1 MAKISD
7 KISKAIQSQ
16 IRMEGE
22 ASSSYLA
29 MAYWCDDQGIQGCK
43 QFFLR
48 QSEEERMH
56 MLKFY
61 EYLSEANVKPLTPLI
76 EQPNQSFDSV
86 KDLFEKVLDQEK
98 AVTKS
103 INEIVKLAD
112 QDKDYTTF
120 EFLQWFVMEQR
131 EEEATIEGVLDKI
144 KIIGDGPQS
153 LYYIDKEIETLNQ
166 TIVSAGN

>member
-1 MAKISD
+1 MTKISAQ
-7 KISKAIQSQ
+7 IAEAIQNQ

-29 MAYWCDDQGIQGCK
+29 MAYWCDDQGMQGCK

-61 EYLSEANVKPLTPLI
+61 EYLSESNVKPLTPTI
-76 EQPNQSFDSV
+76 VEPNQSFKSV
-86 KDLFEKVLDQEK
+86 KDLFERVLDQEK
-98 AVTKS
+98 SVTKS
-103 INEIVKLAD
+103 INNIVKLAD
-112 QDKDYTTF
+112 IDKDYTTF

-144 KIIGDGPQS
+144 KIIGEGPQS

-166 TIVSAGN
+166 EIIKAEN